1 MLFPSL
7 GHTSQ
12 PGDMYLRFLEGDVQV
27 KTEDTAEW
35 LPASINMPL
44 IDGDQIWV
52 PENARAEL
60 MLRDGTI
67 VRLDRN
73 SYLEILT
80 SEEKLAHFISPV
92 DESIARQGS
101 EKAIQLFLKP
111 RQLLFVPTVSPFS
124 ALIYLKM
131 KTPLYLF
138 SGVKYTPTAAQGRR
152 RSIPATKWSFL
163 NIQSIHGLTGLAL
176 WTNGNNGTDEETRN

>member
-27 KTEDTAEW
+27 KTEETAEW

-52 PENARAEL
+52 PENGRAEL
-60 MLRDGTI
+60 MLRDGTV

-80 SEEKLAHFISPV
+80 SEEKLAQFYL
-92 DESIARQGS
+92 ATGRAYAQY
-101 EKAIQLFLKP
+101 KAQK
-111 RQLLFVPTVSPFS
+111 R
-124 ALIYLKM
+124 
-131 KTPLYLF
+131 
-138 SGVKYTPTAAQGRR
+138 
-152 RSIPATKWSFL
+152 
-163 NIQSIHGLTGLAL
+163 
-176 WTNGNNGTDEETRN
+176 

>member
-27 KTEDTAEW
+27 KTEDTDEW

-52 PENARAEL
+52 PDNARAEL
-60 MLRDGTI
+60 MLRDGTT

-80 SEEKLAHFISPV
+80 SEEERSSVLSRYRTRLYEH
-92 DESIARQGS
+92 
-101 EKAIQLFLKP
+101 KAQD
-111 RQLLFVPTVSPFS
+111 R
-124 ALIYLKM
+124 
-131 KTPLYLF
+131 
-138 SGVKYTPTAAQGRR
+138 
-152 RSIPATKWSFL
+152 
-163 NIQSIHGLTGLAL
+163 
-176 WTNGNNGTDEETRN
+176 